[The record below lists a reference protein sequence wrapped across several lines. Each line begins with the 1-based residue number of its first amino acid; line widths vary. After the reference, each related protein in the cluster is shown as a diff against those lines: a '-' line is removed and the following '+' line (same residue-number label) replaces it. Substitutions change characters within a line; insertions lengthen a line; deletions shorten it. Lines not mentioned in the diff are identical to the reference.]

1 MSDDDETTS
10 FREEQ
15 GKPPFE
21 TPAERIA
28 RVPLAP
34 HSAGALGSSAGKEED
49 EVTDAADREASE
61 KRRGE

>member
-34 HSAGALGSSAGKEED
+34 HSAGALG
-49 EVTDAADREASE
+49 AAPG
-61 KRRGE
+61 RRKTK